1 MNKMKVYLLLSLV
14 TVFTTSCLT
23 TKEVRYQQPNEHLVL
38 NEEGLIPY
46 SNEVY
51 RVTKADILNLNIVT
65 TPKGDAAQFYSS
77 FNTSG
82 GENGSLGNGGNAG
95 GAVGGGIAG
104 GGNIGGAGG
113 RIGGNRNFYFNGLKV
128 NSRGNIDIMGIG
140 EIKAVG
146 RTIEDIEA
154 EIQSRVNENFI
165 EGKTQVRLNTDGITF
180 YLLSDIEEMGNL
192 TGEKRSYTNMLSI
205 TEALAQNGGLNRT
218 VDRRHVVLQR
228 KYPEGIKRVAL
239 DLTRDDIMNS
249 PYYWVQ
255 NGDMIYLNTRSKS
268 LYGFGKEPLQTLT
281 TGVSLI
287 TTALSVYLLISR
299 F

>member
-1 MNKMKVYLLLSLV
+1 MKNIKLYLLLSIISLFLV
-14 TVFTTSCLT
+14 SCLT

-51 RVTKADILNLNIVT
+51 RITKADILNLNIVT
-65 TPKGDAAQFYSS
+65 TPKGDAAQFYSR

-82 GENGSLGNGGNAG
+82 GENGA
-95 GAVGGGIAG
+95 
-104 GGNIGGAGG
+104 GGNIGGAGAVSGGGAGIAGG
-113 RIGGNRNFYFNGLKV
+113 RMSGNSNFYFNGLKI

-154 EIQSRVNENFI
+154 EIQTRVNENFV
-165 EGKTQVRLNTDGITF
+165 EGKSQVRLNTDGIT
-180 YLLSDIEEMGNL
+180 YYILSDIEEMGAL
-192 TGEKRSYTNMLSI
+192 TGEKKSYTSMLSI

-218 VDRRHVVLQR
+218 IDKKHVVLQR
-228 KYPEGIKRVAL
+228 KYPEGIKRVTL

-249 PYYWVQ
+249 PYYWIQ
-255 NGDMIYLNTRSKS
+255 NGDMVYLNTRSKS